1 MDIFISLIVVNILL
15 TYVVVAQS
23 SSHVRLFA
31 TLWRLQ
37 HARPPCPSQSPRV
50 SPCSCPLSQWC
61 HPTIS
66 FSVSLFSFCPQSF
79 PAPGSFPMSQLF
91 TLGGQSIYFIYIY
104 IYMSKHQVVHLK
116 YIQFF
121 NCQLYLNKLG
131 KKFFPKNNFSKSY
144 LKPRLILGKCQ
155 CLVIPQSLI
164 LDPR

>member
-1 MDIFISLIVVNILL
+1 METAACQASLSFTI
-15 TYVVVAQS
+15 
-23 SSHVRLFA
+23 
-31 TLWRLQ
+31 
-37 HARPPCPSQSPRV
+37 SQSLPMFMSIKSVMPSNHLILCLPLLLLPSIFPSTRV
-50 SPCSCPLSQWC
+50 
-61 HPTIS
+61 
-66 FSVSLFSFCPQSF
+66 FSNESAVHIRWPKYLF
-79 PAPGSFPMSQLF
+79 
-91 TLGGQSIYFIYIY
+91 YIY